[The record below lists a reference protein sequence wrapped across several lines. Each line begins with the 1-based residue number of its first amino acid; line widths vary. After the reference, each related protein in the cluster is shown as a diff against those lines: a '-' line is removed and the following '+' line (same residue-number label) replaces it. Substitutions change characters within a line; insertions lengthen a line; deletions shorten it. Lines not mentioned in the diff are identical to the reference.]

1 MIDRYFS
8 KPQHLPPPKGVVQE
22 NLLWMRTLRKRTKLL
37 RNKNKKK
44 WRRKNKKR
52 ECRREIGAKKKELKL
67 IKKAEKDSMDEKEM

>member
-1 MIDRYFS
+1 
-8 KPQHLPPPKGVVQE
+8 
-22 NLLWMRTLRKRTKLL
+22 MRTLRKRTKLL

-67 IKKAEKDSMDEKEM
+67 IKKAEKDSMDGKEM